1 MPSGRSRDWDE
12 KDKARGYRDKEPSQ
26 RFYDVVIS
34 GTLGMFVGI
43 VVTVWVFLV

>member
-12 KDKARGYRDKEPSQ
+12 KDKVRGKEPSQ

-43 VVTVWVFLV
+43 VVTVWVFLG